1 MKRIARGAVVLA
13 TIPLLLVGMAA
24 AAVAGGTG
32 ITTTRPFSDGSWRP
46 GVQQGSGVST
56 MTMRPFSD
64 PNYPIAVGATSGVS
78 TMRPFSDPNWTPAGK
93 PKVTTMRPFS
103 DPGYPFPAGQP
114 KVISM
119 RPFSDPNDPIHAQP
133 MSRGMQPENPGG
145 ALPLVALAVGL
156 TALAAAAAAWAAIGR
171 RQRLRTA

>member
-1 MKRIARGAVVLA
+1 MKRITRGAVVLA
-13 TIPLLLVGMAA
+13 TFPLLLVGMAA
-24 AAVAGGTG
+24 AAVAGGSG
-32 ITTTRPFSDGSWRP
+32 ITTTRPFTDGSWTP

-56 MTMRPFSD
+56 MRPFSD
-64 PNYPIAVGATSGVS
+64 PNYSIAVGATSGVS
-78 TMRPFSDPNWTPAGK
+78 TMRPSSDPNWTPAGE
-93 PKVTTMRPFS
+93 PKDTTMRPFS

-119 RPFSDPNDPIHAQP
+119 RPFSDPNYPIHAQP

-156 TALAAAAAAWAAIGR
+156 TALVAAAAAWATIGPR
-171 RQRLRTA
+171 KRLRAA